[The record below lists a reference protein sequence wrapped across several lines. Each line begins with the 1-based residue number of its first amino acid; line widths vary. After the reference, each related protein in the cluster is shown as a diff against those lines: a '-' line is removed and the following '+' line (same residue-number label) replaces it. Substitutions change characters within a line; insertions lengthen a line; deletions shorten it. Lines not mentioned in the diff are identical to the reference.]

1 MPKRR
6 LYVGCAL
13 QSAGEEY
20 VLKIRA
26 LREELKKHFLV
37 LEFLYP
43 HPGTDQDVYQLDI
56 QDHVTNCDLMLA
68 IGDLPSTGLGYELAT
83 AIEALCKP
91 VLILSKKGQKLSR
104 LIKGIVRSN
113 IRILEYSDLS
123 EVKGFLLDFEREMFP
138 DK

>member
-1 MPKRR
+1 MPRHR

-13 QSAGEEY
+13 QSAGDEY

-26 LREELKKHFLV
+26 LREELKEHFFV

-43 HPGTDQDVYQLDI
+43 HPGTDQDVYRLDI
-56 QDHVTNCDLMLA
+56 QDHVANCDLMLA

-83 AIEALCKP
+83 AIEAHCRP
-91 VLILSKKGQKLSR
+91 VLILHKKGERLSR

-113 IRILEYSDLS
+113 VRILEYGDLS
-123 EVKGFLLDFEREMFP
+123 EAMSLLLAFERDMFSN
-138 DK
+138 

>member
-1 MPKRR
+1 MPLRR

-13 QSAGEEY
+13 QSAGDEF

-26 LREELKKHFLV
+26 LREELKEHFFV

-56 QDHVTNCDLMLA
+56 QDHVANCDLMLA
-68 IGDLPSTGLGYELAT
+68 IGDLPSTGLGYELGS
-83 AIEALCKP
+83 AIEAHCKP
-91 VLILSKKGQKLSR
+91 VLILHKRGERLSR

-113 IRILEYSDLS
+113 VRILEYSDLS
-123 EVKGFLLDFEREMFP
+123 EVKSLLLAFEQEVFSN
-138 DK
+138 